1 MLARRDHAEAE
12 VARKLGRKSFSAEAA
27 QSAVERLK
35 RLGYL
40 DDRRFALCFAESAVR
55 NGRGW
60 GARLKMELFRRG
72 VDPALIAETLAETGA
87 AFDEGDTIREL
98 VERKFPSFSPAAA
111 DDRERRRVT
120 GYLLRRGFSM
130 GFVMRVVGRRS
141 FEE

>member
-12 VARKLGRKSFSAEAA
+12 VARKLGQKGFSAEAA
-27 QSAVERLK
+27 RSAIERLR

-40 DDRRFALCFAESAVR
+40 DDRRFALRFAESTVR

-60 GARLKMELFRRG
+60 GARLRMELLRRG
-72 VDPALIAETLAETGA
+72 IDPELIAETLAETGA
-87 AFDEGDTIREL
+87 AFDEGQTLREL
-98 VERKFPSFSPAAA
+98 LERKFPSFSPAAA
-111 DDRERRRVT
+111 DDRERRRVM

-130 GFVMRVVGRRS
+130 ALVLRVVRCG